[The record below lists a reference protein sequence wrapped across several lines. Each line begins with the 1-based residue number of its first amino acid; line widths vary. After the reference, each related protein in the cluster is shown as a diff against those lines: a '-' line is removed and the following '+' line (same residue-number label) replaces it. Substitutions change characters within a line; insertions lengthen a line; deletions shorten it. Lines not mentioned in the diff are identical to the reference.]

1 MMLTVDCWLLTVHSE
16 PSTVNSELEFTIGR
30 LTDLILVGS
39 NGQLDLLID
48 RPNRYNWEKL
58 RLRKQHCTIGKTPL
72 QQFKKRMQL
81 SARYPNSDS
90 HQSFPIL
97 QFINL
102 KSQI

>member
-1 MMLTVDCWLLTVHSE
+1 MMLTVTVEAVNSQ
-16 PSTVNSELEFTIGR
+16 PSTVNSELEFTIPR

-39 NGQLDLLID
+39 NGQLDWLID

-72 QQFKKRMQL
+72 HQFKERMQL
-81 SARYPNSDS
+81 SARDPNPDT
-90 HQSFPIL
+90 HQSFLIL
-97 QFINL
+97 QFFNL